1 LLPSGEECWI
11 DVTLF
16 RQAYVGKKR
25 KCQIAALAL
34 AHLQQATRPH
44 QDILKCREVRKKI
57 ELLKDHADAAPLTAF
72 AACELRSAR
81 PFSPDGFREFNQ
93 GYAQVLRSWGI
104 MEGDDNPVA
113 RSNVCPELD
122 PPTESCFY
130 AFTYAIPDASTGP
143 SFLISGGAETRS
155 GPTKPEDRI
164 IAFGDTSTDGL
175 RRKARQTIGEMERR
189 LTALGFSWAHTTA
202 VQVDTIHDFHP
213 FFFDEIVA
221 RGVTSKGLTWHPC
234 RPPVQMVEFEVD
246 CRGIHH
252 EIVLGT
258 HDRS

>member
-1 LLPSGEECWI
+1 MTTAPSATTKHAAAGGYAYIPDAFQYSSGVVALPGYRLERATFNRLVPMAEGFARI
-11 DVTLF
+11 
-16 RQAYVGKKR
+16 K
-25 KCQIAALAL
+25 
-34 AHLQQATRPH
+34 AHLEALNRP
-44 QDILKCREVRKKI
+44 L
-57 ELLKDHADAAPLTAF
+57 AAF

-130 AFTYAIPDASTGP
+130 AFTYTIADASTGP

-202 VQVDTIHDFHP
+202 VQVYTIHDFHP

-252 EIVLGT
+252 EIALGT

>member
-1 LLPSGEECWI
+1 MATAASTTVKQASAGGYAYIPDAFQYSSGVVAMPGYRLERATFDRLVPMADGFARI
-11 DVTLF
+11 
-16 RQAYVGKKR
+16 K
-25 KCQIAALAL
+25 
-34 AHLQQATRPH
+34 AHLEKLNRP
-44 QDILKCREVRKKI
+44 L
-57 ELLKDHADAAPLTAF
+57 AAF

-93 GYAQVLRSWGI
+93 GYAQILRGWGV
-104 MEGDDNPVA
+104 MDGDDNPVA

-122 PPTESCFY
+122 PPSESCFH
-130 AFTYAIPDASTGP
+130 AFTYTVPDTSAGP

-155 GPTKPEDRI
+155 GPTKPEERI

-175 RRKARQTIGEMERR
+175 LRKARHTLGEMERR
-189 LTALGFSWAHTTA
+189 LTAFGFTWTHTTA
-202 VQVDTIHDFHP
+202 VQVYTVHDFHP

-221 RGVTSKGLTWHPC
+221 RGATSNGLTWHAC

-246 CRGIHH
+246 CRGVDH

-258 HDRS
+258 GARR